1 MMYNSGDIV
10 LINFPFTDLVDTK
23 IRPALVITE
32 MKDDVIVLGIF
43 SKVSFPIEDTW
54 FLLEEH
60 TTWFVQTG
68 LRKRSTIKTEKIA
81 VIHNSIIRKRLGKL
95 PDNIFAVVKEILRK
109 TLNI

>member
-1 MMYNSGDIV
+1 MTYHSGDIV

-43 SKVSFPIEDTW
+43 SKVPYPIEGTW

-60 TTWFVQTG
+60 TNWFIQTG
-68 LRKRSTIKTEKIA
+68 LKKRSVIKTEKIA
-81 VIHNSIIRKRLGKL
+81 VIHNSIIKKRLGKL
-95 PDNIFAVVKEILRK
+95 PDNIFAVVKERLRK